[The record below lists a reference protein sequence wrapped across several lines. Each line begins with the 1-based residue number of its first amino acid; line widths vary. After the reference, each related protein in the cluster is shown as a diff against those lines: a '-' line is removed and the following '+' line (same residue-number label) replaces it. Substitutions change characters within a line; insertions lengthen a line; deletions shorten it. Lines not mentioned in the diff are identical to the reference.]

1 MQRAVRAVSHAL
13 DGLYIRAVRLDCQHR
28 AALDGLAVE
37 QHRARAAVGGV
48 AADVGA
54 GQPQVVAEIMDEE
67 EPRLHVSLARLA
79 VDSDVHPNVFR
90 HISSSSPEARWEKST
105 PAEELGVGSWTG
117 PRVIGCESRR

>member
-90 HISSSSPEARWEKST
+90 HISSSSERKPAGEKST
-105 PAEELGVGSWTG
+105 PAEERTEHREQRTELELG
-117 PRVIGCESRR
+117 P